1 MRDSKSYSLSVSLA
15 EMLNQIPK
23 LSFAERQQLI
33 RCAIEVDD
41 PDLTKEEEALLGKR
55 LEDFVPDQTSGT
67 SLKDLTEQVQKNLRS
82 R

>member
-1 MRDSKSYSLSVSLA
+1 
-15 EMLNQIPK
+15 MLDQIPK

-41 PDLTKEEEALLGKR
+41 TSLTKEEEALLGKR
-55 LEDFVPDQTSGT
+55 LEDFVPDQTSGIPLED
-67 SLKDLTEQVQKNLRS
+67 LKEQVQKNLRS